1 MTKIEMGRRI
11 REARLNKG
19 LTMSKLAKDVGTSI
33 VYIGEIERGL
43 KMPSVNT
50 LIKIANTLDVSI
62 DYILRYEVKSG
73 KKYVYDEFTSK
84 LDTLSKEQKQTV
96 MSILDAYINN
106 L

>member
-33 VYIGEIERGL
+33 VYMGEIERGL

-50 LIKIANTLDVSI
+50 LIKIANTLEVSI

-73 KKYVYDEFTSK
+73 DKYVYDEFASK
-84 LDTLSKEQKQTV
+84 LGMLSKEQKQTV

>member
-19 LTMSKLAKDVGTSI
+19 LTMSKLAKDAGTSI
-33 VYIGEIERGL
+33 VYIGEIERGI

-50 LIKIANTLDVSI
+50 LIKIANTLGVSI
-62 DYILRYEVKSG
+62 DYLLRYEVKSG
-73 KKYVYDEFTSK
+73 EKYVYDEFTFK
-84 LDTLSKEQKQTV
+84 LGTLSKEQKQTV

>member
-19 LTMSKLAKDVGTSI
+19 LTMSKLAKDAGTSI

-50 LIKIANTLDVSI
+50 LIKIANVLEVSI

-73 KKYVYDEFTSK
+73 EKYVYDEFTSK

>member
-33 VYIGEIERGL
+33 VYMGEIERGL

-50 LIKIANTLDVSI
+50 LIKIANALEVSI

-73 KKYVYDEFTSK
+73 VRYVYDEFASK
-84 LDTLSKEQKQTV
+84 LGALSKEQKQTV

>member
-19 LTMSKLAKDVGTSI
+19 YTMSRLAKEAGTGM

-43 KMPSVNT
+43 KMPSINIF
-50 LIKIANTLDVSI
+50 IKIINVLDISA
-62 DYILRYEVKSG
+62 DYVLRYETKSG
-73 KKYVYDEFTSK
+73 ERYVLDEFSSK
-84 LDTLSKEQKQTV
+84 LTKLTKEQKQTV
-96 MSILDAYINN
+96 MRILDAYINN

>member
-33 VYIGEIERGL
+33 VYMGEIERGL

-50 LIKIANTLDVSI
+50 LIKIANALELSI

-73 KKYVYDEFTSK
+73 EKYVYDEFTSK
-84 LDTLSKEQKQTV
+84 LDMLSKEQKQTV